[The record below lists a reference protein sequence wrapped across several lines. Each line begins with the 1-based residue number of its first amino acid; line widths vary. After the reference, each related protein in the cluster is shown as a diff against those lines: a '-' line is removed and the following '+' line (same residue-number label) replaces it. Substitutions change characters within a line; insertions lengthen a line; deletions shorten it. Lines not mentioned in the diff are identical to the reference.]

1 MPYSIGVVGV
11 EESFDTANKEVTE
24 LVNTINRAEAVATLA
39 DLKTATPVDTGRA
52 RASWVLT
59 YAPNKFKD
67 TVSYEPEI
75 LRPVSK
81 TKIDTVYITNGVDY
95 IEDLNAGSSS
105 QASARFIER
114 VVLKRYN
121 PEGVIY
127 QTL

>member
-24 LVNTINRAEAVATLA
+24 LVNTINRAEAFATLA